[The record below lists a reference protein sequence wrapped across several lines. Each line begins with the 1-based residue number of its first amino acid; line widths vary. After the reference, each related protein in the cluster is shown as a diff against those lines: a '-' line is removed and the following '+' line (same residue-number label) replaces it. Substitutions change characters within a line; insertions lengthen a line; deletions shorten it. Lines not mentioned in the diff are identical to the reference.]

1 MGEQAHELRETGM
14 HSPDTNIH
22 QMIEQ
27 LNQFQV
33 PCSLMECFDAY
44 REEAMKADSQT
55 FGQSQLA
62 WFLDLMNR
70 FRGPYDSKQSLLDVF
85 DPGMFTCDHPAW
97 NAPPGTRI
105 EMPALTSE
113 VAELALGDSE
123 FAQIAKAQIR
133 EFRKEADSY
142 ADDEILGLANIAHA
156 ALADRRKVFHGRED
170 AMRYVALNASAE
182 LEDLWA
188 CDDTLWKTAPVRVIE
203 FDDMVAKKKAAL
215 LKMGSVPSLF
225 QERDLSCY
233 SEEEIRTF
241 AFDMRKLFLTDRA
254 KHLAVCTRCQH
265 RLEHWTGLVEKFD
278 QATPPTDRRPDA

>member
-1 MGEQAHELRETGM
+1 M

-22 QMIEQ
+22 QMMEQ

-33 PCSLMECFDAY
+33 PGSLMECFDAY
-44 REEAMKADSQT
+44 REEAMKAASRN
-55 FGQSQLA
+55 FSQSQLA
-62 WFLDLMNR
+62 WFLDLLNR
-70 FRGPYDSKQSLLDVF
+70 FRGPDDSKQSLLDVF

-97 NAPPGTRI
+97 SAAPGTLI

-113 VAELALGDSE
+113 VAQLAPGDCE
-123 FAQIAKAQIR
+123 FAQIAKEQIR
-133 EFRKEADSY
+133 EFRKGADTY
-142 ADDEILGLANIAHA
+142 GDDEILELANIARA
-156 ALADRRKVFHGRED
+156 ALADRNKVLHGRDD
-170 AMRYVALNASAE
+170 AIRYVALNASAE

-203 FDDMVAKKKAAL
+203 FDDMVAKRKESL
-215 LKMGSVPSLF
+215 LKVGFAPPLF

-254 KHLAVCTRCQH
+254 KHLAVCTRCQN

-278 QATPPTDRRPDA
+278 QTIIAADRRSDA